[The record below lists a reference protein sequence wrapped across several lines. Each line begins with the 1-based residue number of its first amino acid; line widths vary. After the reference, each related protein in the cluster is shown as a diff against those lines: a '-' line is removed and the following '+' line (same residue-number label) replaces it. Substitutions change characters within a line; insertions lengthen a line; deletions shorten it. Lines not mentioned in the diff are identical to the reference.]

1 MLLSMRLRR
10 WLFAVLVL
18 PLVGRVLTRVGLR
31 VEATRPRAGR
41 TLTGVGEILGASQRQ
56 RRLPR

>member
-18 PLVGRVLTRVGLR
+18 PLIGRVLTRIGSR
-31 VEATRPRAGR
+31 VESTRPQAGR
-41 TLTGVGEILGASQRQ
+41 TLTGIGQTLGAGQRQ
-56 RRLPR
+56 RRSPR